1 LYFNDEKVGCCD
13 VQVQRIPPPHREQDH
28 VTIH

>member
-1 LYFNDEKVGCCD
+1 VGCCD
-13 VQVQRIPPPHREQDH
+13 VQVQRIPPPDREQDH